1 MAGIDGLQ
9 NTSCTGEREVGFN
22 ILWRCRPRE
31 HCVDYD
37 LFEPSEFNV
46 RKKSVDVL
54 ELSDEM
60 GLVKE

>member
-1 MAGIDGLQ
+1 MDGLQ
-9 NTSCTGEREVGFN
+9 NTSCTGERELGFN

-37 LFEPSEFNV
+37 FFEHSEFDV
-46 RKKSVDVL
+46 CKKSVDFL

-60 GLVKE
+60 GRMKE